1 MIIAV
6 DFDGT
11 LCEEK
16 YPEIGRPNTK
26 LIEEIKNRPHD
37 TFILWTCRCGER
49 LKEAVE
55 WCKEQG
61 LNFEYIN
68 ENCRERIEQ
77 HGNDTRK
84 VSADEYWDDKGR
96 FKCYTKDT

>member
-11 LCEEK
+11 LCEDK
-16 YPEIGRPNTK
+16 YPGIGKPNTK
-26 LIEEIKNRPHD
+26 LIEEIKHRND
-37 TFILWTCRCGER
+37 TFILWTCRCGDK

-55 WCKEQG
+55 WCKKQG

-68 ENCRERIEQ
+68 ENARERIEQ
-77 HGNDTRK
+77 YGNDTRK
-84 VSADEYWDDKGR
+84 GSADENWDDKGKCR
-96 FKCYTKDT
+96 CYTKDT